1 MIFWQCFGS
10 DLSYIWQLPIKY
22 LDSAHDKAVELV
34 EDIHAL
40 IYAHSPD
47 DKFPDKDH
55 GTLTDPSNNGAITGS
70 PSTRVKMQQ
79 VNPNE
84 GFSGYPSSLVT
95 AEDRSLGSTATDVHE
110 TESVSSTT
118 PGLSLITHKIA

>member
-1 MIFWQCFGS
+1 MIFGNALVVTCLTFG
-10 DLSYIWQLPIKY
+10 QLPIKY

-47 DKFPDKDH
+47 DNLPDKDH
-55 GTLTDPSNNGAITGS
+55 GTLTDPSSNNIITGS
-70 PSTRVKMQQ
+70 PSTSVQRQQ
-79 VNPNE
+79 ANPNE
-84 GFSGYPSSLVT
+84 EFFSSPSSLVT
-95 AEDRSLGSTATDVHE
+95 EEDRSLGSTATDVHE
-110 TESVSSTT
+110 TESVSSTS